1 MVPAKL
7 LPCIL
12 AALLFFPNA
21 FAQQKNNWNYDP
33 ENPGEVEGKGY
44 YGIATKKFSVPHPGR
59 DRELIIE
66 KDDACPFLG
75 FSGEMAWFK
84 LGDQKFQAPKE
95 KFVYKLK
102 NDGLKLKYD
111 LFINKL
117 HKFLSDADR
126 RNMLLFLRE
135 KNVIS
140 SIRDAEKTWSDERI
154 HETYLKVREVKL
166 IVE

>member
-1 MVPAKL
+1 MFPPKL
-7 LPCIL
+7 LPYIL

-33 ENPGEVEGKGY
+33 ENPGEIEGKGF

-66 KDDACPFLG
+66 AGDACPFLG

-84 LGDQKFQAPKE
+84 LEDKKFQAPKG
-95 KFVYKLK
+95 KFEYKLK
-102 NDGLKLKYD
+102 NNELKNQYEV
-111 LFINKL
+111 FINKS

-126 RNMLLFLRE
+126 RNMLIFLRN
-135 KNVIS
+135 KKVIS

-154 HETYLKVREVKL
+154 HETYLAVRDVKVV
-166 IVE
+166 VE